1 MSNKKEETYYVA
13 VNPNGEFL
21 GKLTVTYKET
31 GERIP
36 VNSATLEFRKAVQ
49 EEMDAVIMEAIRK
62 AVQEA
67 NKEKP

>member
-1 MSNKKEETYYVA
+1 MSNKKDETYYVV

-21 GKLTVTYKET
+21 GKLVVTYKET
-31 GERIP
+31 GEPIP

-49 EEMDAVIMEAIRK
+49 EEMDAVIMETIRK
-62 AVQEA
+62 EVQDA